1 MERNDKIIKLI
12 ESMEHRKTYSWKSSR
27 KISPAPSEDVAVENI
42 EQAIKE
48 GYKKIEI
55 RFDETSFV
63 SEVTGL
69 RKEIDKLYK
78 AIGKLSKKL
87 AAKSIFLQNLR
98 HPSYILKQPLSVTLE
113 SEDSEIVASCY
124 DVNMYGCGDSEE
136 EAIDDLCSVLVEYY
150 ETLKEDK
157 EKLGIIPKK
166 HWGFLSSIIE
176 EKL

>member
-1 MERNDKIIKLI
+1 MERQARIIKLI
-12 ESMEHRKTYSWKSSR
+12 ENMEDRKTCSWKGSGKTSSV
-27 KISPAPSEDVAVENI
+27 PSEGVEVGNV

-63 SEVTGL
+63 SEVVEL

-87 AAKSIFLQNLR
+87 ATKSIFLQNLR
-98 HPSYILKQPLSVTLE
+98 HQCYILKQPLSVTLE

-124 DVNMYGCGDSEE
+124 DINMYGCGDNEE
-136 EAIDDLCSVLVEYY
+136 EAIDDLCTVIVEYY
-150 ETLKEDK
+150 ESLKEDK
-157 EKLGIIPKK
+157 EKLGCLPQK
-166 HWGFLSSIIE
+166 HWIYLSNVIE
-176 EKL
+176 EKQ